1 LRKIVISAGD
11 APADDLARIQA
22 KFPTVNL
29 VRASGDAFRPALAD
43 ANAALSWGLT
53 ADDLA
58 AAPRL
63 WWLQTIGA
71 GVDGVLIPE
80 LLNRG
85 ILVTN
90 ASGAHAPNIAEH
102 VMAMMLALTRQLP
115 YLIRGQ
121 THREWRD
128 LSGTHE
134 VEELHGQT
142 LLLVG
147 LGDIGAALAV
157 RAAAFGVNVI
167 GVRRRPDLPVPPGV
181 QQVVGVDRLVE
192 MLPLADQL
200 VITLPL
206 TAQTTGLFDAPMLS
220 RMKPGAYIYNI
231 GRGSIID
238 SGALVEA
245 LKSGHLAGA
254 GLDVTDPEPL
264 PADSPLWEMEQ
275 VIITAHSSGRSP
287 RRWQRTLGIFEANIE
302 AALAGRPMIN
312 IVDYVAGY

>member
-1 LRKIVISAGD
+1 
-11 APADDLARIQA
+11 
-22 KFPTVNL
+22 
-29 VRASGDAFRPALAD
+29 
-43 ANAALSWGLT
+43 
-53 ADDLA
+53 
-58 AAPRL
+58 
-63 WWLQTIGA
+63 
-71 GVDGVLIPE
+71 
-80 LLNRG
+80 
-85 ILVTN
+85 
-90 ASGAHAPNIAEH
+90 
-102 VMAMMLALTRQLP
+102 
-115 YLIRGQ
+115 
-121 THREWRD
+121 
-128 LSGTHE
+128 
-134 VEELHGQT
+134 
-142 LLLVG
+142 
-147 LGDIGAALAV
+147 
-157 RAAAFGVNVI
+157 
-167 GVRRRPDLPVPPGV
+167 V